1 MPLSTSGLTEL
12 SGEAVKL
19 IYLVGIRRRS
29 NDAHLPQL
37 FALVE
42 AGSGLLEPGGQVV
55 RGRAEDGVLSFRSLG
70 ARDALVADA
79 LVGRAVVAAV
89 VESVGRLDDG
99 DGPRT
104 LRRRADAV
112 DDLLRQDVLDA
123 LTGN

>member
-1 MPLSTSGLTEL
+1 M
-12 SGEAVKL
+12 VKL
-19 IYLVGIRRRS
+19 TYLVGIRRRS

-79 LVGRAVVAAV
+79 LVGGAVVAAV

-99 DGPRT
+99 DGPGS

-112 DDLLRQDVLDA
+112 NDLLRQDVLDA